1 MTTKPITIEKQ
12 QPGLWHVAHIDSEG
26 RLITRT
32 TVMPND
38 TNEPTELNGA
48 VGDTDQ
54 IAWELGRAVRRLG
67 EREPESGSVHRYRTM
82 LRNTRE
88 WHDQFPN
95 QERAVVDEQLP
106 IVIYGDGVIRS
117 PERLI
122 PQTDECRMSRIGRIS
137 DFRTPGSRTPSTF
150 HALRLTGRAGVQHE
164 SAVLERD
171 PPHDLASPMNRI
183 QHQDAWYELVL
194 RWWQTAHERKL
205 ITLHDGAWSLPRGYK
220 GPKQPFRV
228 R

>member
-38 TNEPTELNGA
+38 ANEPTELNGA

-54 IAWELGRAVRRLG
+54 IAWELGRAVRRLS
-67 EREPESGSVHRYRTM
+67 ERNPESESVHRYRTM
-82 LRNTRE
+82 LRNIRE

-117 PERLI
+117 PGEADTSDRRMPHVQNRPDFRLPDTRQRNAQHLPRLAAHRTPRCTTRERRSGTGPSARPGI
-122 PQTDECRMSRIGRIS
+122 AHEPESSI
-137 DFRTPGSRTPSTF
+137 RTPGTSSSC
-150 HALRLTGRAGVQHE
+150 AGGRPHM
-164 SAVLERD
+164 SA
-171 PPHDLASPMNRI
+171 S
-183 QHQDAWYELVL
+183 
-194 RWWQTAHERKL
+194 
-205 ITLHDGAWSLPRGYK
+205 
-220 GPKQPFRV
+220 
-228 R
+228 